1 MPADIVLDGYVKN
14 DFANRWGFSDSEFEE
29 QFQAFAAYTLLR
41 KMHKADV
48 LDIKD
53 HIVDGGGD
61 GGIDAICILI
71 DRSPVFTLEG
81 VESQIASKPDGS
93 ATVQFVFM
101 QATKSAKFE
110 AQKMLN
116 SVFGVEQFF
125 RAVEEAH
132 LPGKQGRPLVQFNDA
147 VNNYIRL
154 ALEILYVHQR
164 KVASTTCSFYYAT
177 RGRWEDQRE
186 PAASLLHLEQTLK
199 KMDLFSDTTGLFSS
213 VVKARAIDA
222 AFLREAYNSF
232 SRSVTKQIRLLKSQS
247 FPAAPGVAH
256 AYLGLVPAKSFVE
269 LVSTDDGDLN
279 NDLFYDNVRDYQGD
293 TKINKEIALTLRQ
306 SPHAFPLY
314 NNGVTIVA
322 HDINAL
328 GESFLIRDFQIVNGC
343 QTTNVL
349 FDNKHLIGDDTV
361 VPLKLIA
368 TQDRD
373 VVTDII
379 RATNSQ
385 TAIEDGVLES
395 QTTFHNH
402 LEDWYNT
409 AEKDHADSHRIYFER
424 RSKQYAR
431 NNRVSEKNIVS
442 LREQAAAF
450 IGMFL
455 DAPHHSRNSYR
466 ELYRTHESKL
476 FVVDSTK
483 SHSPA
488 PYYASGVA
496 AVAVDR
502 WLRSLADKDRRRDLQ
517 PYKYHLLTLLRVS
530 IAGADRPPLNSTGE
544 KGINAYCDGIVAL
557 SRDDAKW
564 AEACEQAADSLA
576 TTQTM
581 FAEYYDESDVPAAEH
596 RDFSAMLLG
605 RDPTTLSMPLPTP
618 DASPPS
624 LTAPISHLPAAS
636 DPSIQDEAPKAT
648 GTILWY
654 QDAARYGRIE
664 TASGKELLLL
674 ESELAQ
680 VPPDMRKQGT
690 KVLFRVGP
698 RPTSGGQTETVA
710 LEVEIDPTA
719 TA

>member
-14 DFANRWGFSDSEFEE
+14 DFANRWGFSDSEFNE

-48 LDIKD
+48 LDIQN
-53 HIVDGGGD
+53 HIVDGEGD

-71 DRSPVFTLEG
+71 DRSPVFTLEA
-81 VESQIASKPDGS
+81 VETQIASRPDKS
-93 ATVQFVFM
+93 ATVQFVFI
-101 QATKSAKFE
+101 QATKSPTFE
-110 AQKMLN
+110 AQKMI
-116 SVFGVEQFF
+116 SSAFGVEQFF
-125 RAVEEAH
+125 HTVEALTE
-132 LPGKQGRPLVQFNDA
+132 GKEPLVRFNDA
-147 VNNYIRL
+147 VSNYIRL
-154 ALEILYVHQR
+154 AVEIFYVHRR
-164 KVASTTCSFYYAT
+164 KLADTTCSFYYAT
-177 RGRWEDQRE
+177 RGRWENQRE
-186 PAASLLHLEQTLK
+186 PATSLLHLEQTLK
-199 KMDLFSDTTGLFSS
+199 KRELFSS
-213 VVKARAIDA
+213 VEARAIDA
-222 AFLREAYNSF
+222 AFLREAYDSF
-232 SRSVTKQIRLLKSQS
+232 SRSVMKTIHLLKPAA
-247 FPAAPGVAH
+247 FPKAPGVSH
-256 AYLGLVPAKSFVE
+256 AYHGLVRAKSFVE

-322 HDINAL
+322 HDIDVL
-328 GESFLIRDFQIVNGC
+328 GESFQIQDFQIVNGC

-349 FDNKHLIGDDTV
+349 FDNKHLIKDDTV

-368 TQDRD
+368 THERD

-395 QTTFHNH
+395 QTTFLNH

-409 AEKDHADSHRIYFER
+409 AEKDRVDSHRIYFER

-431 NNRVSEKNIVS
+431 NDRVSEKNIVS

-455 DAPHHSRNSYR
+455 DAPHHSRNSYP
-466 ELYRTHESKL
+466 ELYRMHEREL

-483 SHSPA
+483 NHSPA

-502 WLRSLADKDRRRDLQ
+502 WLRSLANKDRRRDLQ
-517 PYKYHLLTLLRVS
+517 PYKYHLLMLLRAS
-530 IAGADRPPLNSTGE
+530 IAGTDRPPLNSTGK

-557 SRDDAKW
+557 SRDDVKW
-564 AEACEQAADSLA
+564 AEACEQATDSLA

-596 RDFSAMLLG
+596 RDFSAMLFG
-605 RDPTTLSMPLPTP
+605 RDPTTLSMPLPAP
-618 DASPPS
+618 DATPPS
-624 LTAPISHLPAAS
+624 RTAPTSHPPAVSA
-636 DPSIQDEAPKAT
+636 DPSLQDEAPKAT
-648 GTILWY
+648 GTIEWY
-654 QDAARYGRIE
+654 QEAAGYGRIK

-680 VPPDMRKQGT
+680 VPPDMRKQRT

-698 RPTSGGQTETVA
+698 KRTSRGQTETVA
-710 LEVEIDPTA
+710 LDVQIDPTA